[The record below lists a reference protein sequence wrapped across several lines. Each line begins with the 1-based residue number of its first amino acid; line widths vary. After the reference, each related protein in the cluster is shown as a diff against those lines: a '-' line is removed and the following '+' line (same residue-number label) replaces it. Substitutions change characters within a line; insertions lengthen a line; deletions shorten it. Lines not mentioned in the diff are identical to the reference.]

1 MINDKS
7 KITVLFSQ
15 LASHCKA
22 LPFASTSFPPELFIV
37 EGPRYHPDNIL

>member
-22 LPFASTSFPPELFIV
+22 LPVYVHFSPELFVV
-37 EGPRYHPDNIL
+37 EMPGYRRDNIL